1 MADIEFGDDEN
12 KNRETIRKIL
22 GPEPACKGSKLSLTH
37 ITNYLLSLSLM
48 KTVIMRFLNSNRSSF
63 DNVSFEIDVGKQLEW
78 LTEIESQ
85 ITVKKYNTPFKRRN
99 SESQSIPHELSISF
113 LVIQHKQEVLDQMFD
128 LDQVLKE
135 TLNKGFMEMIMV
147 AIFEPLLQNNVP
159 DLNTVTQPK

>member
-1 MADIEFGDDEN
+1 
-12 KNRETIRKIL
+12 
-22 GPEPACKGSKLSLTH
+22 
-37 ITNYLLSLSLM
+37 M